1 MLEVLD
7 TDPLSPMLLEDV
19 FLEYMWTHQWN
30 QALSILQRLTALSPD
45 DPEAWQWSPMLYERL
60 GRHEEA
66 LAALEKLRAA
76 PGFFSKVF
84 VGVSL
89 ARMGRRSE
97 AEKVLADVKDEVK
110 KERLPD
116 YVVVAYL
123 CFALG
128 DQNQGFAYL
137 DQAYEARDQGTN
149 RLELAFMSAVWWLED
164 SRQDPRFAALLK
176 KIGMPDAY
184 IH

>member
-1 MLEVLD
+1 M
-7 TDPLSPMLLEDV
+7 
-19 FLEYMWTHQWN
+19 
-30 QALSILQRLTALSPD
+30 AR
-45 DPEAWQWSPMLYERL
+45 QWSPILYERL
-60 GRHEEA
+60 GRHADA
-66 LAALEKLRAA
+66 LAALEKLRAT

-89 ARMGRRSE
+89 ARMGRRAE
-97 AEKVLADVKDEVK
+97 AEKILAGLQEAAK
-110 KERLPD
+110 KEPFPD
-116 YVVVAYL
+116 SVVVAYL

-128 DQNQGFAYL
+128 DQNQGFTYL

-149 RLELAFMSAVWWLED
+149 RMELAFMNTVWWLED
-164 SRQDPRFAALLK
+164 SRHDPRFTALLK